1 MHVMLG
7 LLLALGPQ
15 HPSPTNEIRPRQ
27 DAPRQQQAAAHIS
40 VWADREQP
48 YRRGDEARIS
58 FRSAASGHVTIM
70 RVDTDGR
77 IRVLFPREPWRRTFV
92 RGGQTLQVA
101 DGRQRW
107 SFRVDD
113 APGIGYLLAV
123 TSPLPFEYDEVT
135 RGDYWDFR
143 VVEEGRIRGDPYV
156 ALTNLARRITP
167 GGNFGYDIAPYYV
180 GRRYPYP
187 RFVCNE
193 CHSYARPEQWDPY
206 AQSCARYRVV
216 IYDDPAYYPYRYN
229 GGRNV
234 VPVRPLRPAAR
245 YVFRDAEPGVEYITR
260 VRQRESH
267 EWRRREGDQ
276 GRTSADVGGRGAVP
290 APGVTGEPRTSRRV
304 DEHGPVLRRELTKP
318 QERTLRK
325 GRPAR
330 AGRDKEREGSTPEG
344 LRPTDEEPRKVPP
357 VQRGARDPQSTG
369 EPQLRRRKP

>member
-1 MHVMLG
+1 MHVALG
-7 LLLALGPQ
+7 LLLAIGSQ
-15 HPSPTNEIRPRQ
+15 QPSPASDIRPRY
-27 DAPRQQQAAAHIS
+27 DAPRRQAAARIS

-48 YRRGDEARIS
+48 YRRGDEAMIS
-58 FRSAASGHVTIM
+58 FRSDASGHVTIM

-92 RGGQTLQVA
+92 RGGQILEVA
-101 DGRQRW
+101 DNSQGS
-107 SFRVDD
+107 SFRIDD

-143 VVEEGRIRGDPYV
+143 VIEQGRIRGDPYV
-156 ALTNLARRITP
+156 ALTDLSRRITAN
-167 GGNFGYDIAPYYV
+167 GNFGYDIAPYYV
-180 GRRYPYP
+180 ERRYAYP

-206 AQSCARYRVV
+206 AQSCVRYRVV
-216 IYDDPAYYPYRYN
+216 IYDDPAYYPYRYTR
-229 GGRNV
+229 GRNV
-234 VPVRPLRPAAR
+234 VAARPLRPAAR

-267 EWRRREGDQ
+267 ERRRQEGDR

-290 APGVTGEPRTSRRV
+290 APGLTGEPGTARSA
-304 DEHGPVLRRELTKP
+304 DEQGPVLRRELSKP
-318 QERTLRK
+318 QAPERIEDRRTEGQRDKARDGSPPKGLRA
-325 GRPAR
+325 PAR
-330 AGRDKEREGSTPEG
+330 
-344 LRPTDEEPRKVPP
+344 EPRKVPP